1 MTKTSLNR
9 EFERWLN
16 DPANKVVLDNLINSV
31 HHTMKT
37 KGLFLRGIPPGDTKD
52 NEKIF
57 REELKQ
63 ECLMFLL
70 ENESM
75 LSALMGRNAFGLVKK
90 KLYDKLVDLSRQEKD
105 IQRDTWRLFRR
116 NILRTL
122 GESDRFFKTEKNVGE
137 KYFGLTS
144 DARQAAITDDEL
156 KDIAYSPDLPLS
168 LTDLNTQK
176 NILKAAEYFWA
187 SAAECAGV
195 TDISLPV
202 NTFIKWI
209 EPHVALQARVMSGES
224 SDDDD
229 DTPGILETSPTST
242 AFNDIKKRTLTTWAQ
257 KCFNYLEENEKY
269 LFFYFLCKNLKHD
282 AVSKL
287 MGKRSNM
294 SYQRDKMIH
303 KLQSFLRPLD
313 WVAPDNGRETMDTAD
328 LDFFRFQLCAD
339 LNTWHARKEKA

>member
-1 MTKTSLNR
+1 VTKTSLNR

-37 KGLFLRGIPPGDTKD
+37 KGLFLRGIPPRDTKD
-52 NEKIF
+52 NEKLF

-137 KYFGLTS
+137 KYFGLRS

-209 EPHVALQARVMSGES
+209 EPHVALQARVLSGES

-257 KCFNYLEENEKY
+257 KCFNYLEEKEKY
-269 LFFYFLCKNLKHD
+269 LFFYFLCKNLVNIR
-282 AVSKL
+282 VS
-287 MGKRSNM
+287 
-294 SYQRDKMIH
+294 
-303 KLQSFLRPLD
+303 
-313 WVAPDNGRETMDTAD
+313 T
-328 LDFFRFQLCAD
+328 
-339 LNTWHARKEKA
+339 

>member
-37 KGLFLRGIPPGDTKD
+37 KGLFLRGIPPRDTKD
-52 NEKIF
+52 NEKLF

-137 KYFGLTS
+137 KYFGLRS

-209 EPHVALQARVMSGES
+209 EPHVALQARVLSGES

-257 KCFNYLEENEKY
+257 KCFNYLEEKEKY
-269 LFFYFLCKNLKHD
+269 LFFYFLCKNLVNIR
-282 AVSKL
+282 VS
-287 MGKRSNM
+287 
-294 SYQRDKMIH
+294 
-303 KLQSFLRPLD
+303 
-313 WVAPDNGRETMDTAD
+313 T
-328 LDFFRFQLCAD
+328 
-339 LNTWHARKEKA
+339 